1 MGWFKQAK
9 DFGDRNLVNQ
19 KIIYLTALR
28 NNLDKISK
36 VVFQSGT
43 TAKNINFK
51 LLTSK
56 KITSYPILKDILIE
70 ADTKAL
76 DSPWKF
82 SDLCQSAIEVINE
95 NIYTLKEERKKMTF
109 GKDKPKKGWH

>member
-1 MGWFKQAK
+1 MGWFKMAK
-9 DFGDRNLVNQ
+9 DFGDRNLVNH

-28 NNLDKISK
+28 DNLEKISK

-43 TAKNINFK
+43 TAKGINFK

-56 KITSYPILKDILIE
+56 KITSYPALRNILIE
-70 ADTKAL
+70 ADSKAL

-82 SDLCQSAIEVINE
+82 ADLCNSAIDIINTT
-95 NIYTLKEERKKMTF
+95 IFDLKEERKRLTF
-109 GKDKPKKGWH
+109 NKDKPKKGWY